1 MGSGS
6 AMTASLGKVNSETNL
21 AVQLLLAVSDGGRDG
36 RKNARKAVINNQKV
50 GSALSSSSDAN
61 RESNDSHCECGV
73 KSDWSD
79 CPPPRVEFARNDGA
93 PLQTTRRLS
102 VLDVNHDASVTSTE
116 RMKWSSATRSSE
128 NLGMSIKSSIVSI
141 SPTRTTTMNSA
152 IGTATYPVCNRGLS
166 TPMFKY
172 TRQERQ
178 EALQRFREKKQRRQ
192 FQKRVRYHV
201 RKRLAEA
208 RPRYKG
214 RFSKPSADESS
225 DDGSTP
231 RQSGSSGTSPSGSGN
246 ITSVQNGSSKPNP
259 VGGDA
264 TDTNNVSR
272 KAVAV
277 SN

>member
-1 MGSGS
+1 
-6 AMTASLGKVNSETNL
+6 MTAASLGKVNSETNL

-36 RKNARKAVINNQKV
+36 RKNARMGVINNPKL
-50 GSALSSSSDAN
+50 GSAISSSSDAN
-61 RESNDSHCECGV
+61 RESNDSQWECEV

-79 CPPPRVEFARNDGA
+79 CPPPRVEFACDDGA
-93 PLQTTRRLS
+93 PLHVTQCLP
-102 VLDVNHDASVTSTE
+102 VPDVNHDASVTSTE
-116 RMKWSSATRSSE
+116 RMKWSRDTRGCE
-128 NLGMSIKSSIVSI
+128 NSGVSIKSSIVSI
-141 SPTRTTTMNSA
+141 SPTRTGTVNST
-152 IGTATYPVCNRGLS
+152 IGSASYAACNRGLS
-166 TPMFKY
+166 TPLFKY

-231 RQSGSSGTSPSGSGN
+231 RHSGSSITSPSGSGN
-246 ITSVQNGSSKPNP
+246 MPSVPDGSSKPNP
-259 VGGDA
+259 ARGD
-264 TDTNNVSR
+264 TTRTNNVSR